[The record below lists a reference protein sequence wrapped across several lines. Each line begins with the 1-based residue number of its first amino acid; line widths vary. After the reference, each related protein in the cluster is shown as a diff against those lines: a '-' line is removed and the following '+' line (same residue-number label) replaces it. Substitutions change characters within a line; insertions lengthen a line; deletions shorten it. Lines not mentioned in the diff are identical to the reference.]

1 MFIKNRAQA
10 VMLLSGMGAF
20 LATELLA
27 VFSLPRALVASF
39 ASEATPK
46 ETLATFFALVFGFF
60 ALLVLFRYF
69 RDRNL
74 WGFFFFISLFFGLNF
89 FLSLYFSPYL
99 ALFLSLI
106 LVLGKALGRRVVTQ
120 NLALIPG
127 LSGIGIAIGM
137 SLTENGALILL
148 LVFSFYD
155 ILAVYFTKHMVALFR
170 GLLRGGVIP
179 AVIISEKFSGL
190 WQKVDK
196 ISAGAGFMFLG
207 TGDIVLPTI
216 FIVAIS
222 GLGEVAIW
230 GSILGSLIGF
240 AATEIIFTHQRFRR
254 PMPAL
259 PPIATCTIL
268 GFLTARLMENYL

>member
-1 MFIKNRAQA
+1 MPVKNRAQW
-10 VMLLSGMGAF
+10 VLLLSGMGAF
-20 LATELLA
+20 LTTELLA
-27 VFSLPRALVASF
+27 VFSLPRALAASF
-39 ASEATPK
+39 VAEATP
-46 ETLATFFALVFGFF
+46 EEALATFFALMFGFF
-60 ALLVLFRYF
+60 AFLVLFSYF
-69 RDRNL
+69 RNRNL

-89 FLSLYFSPYL
+89 FLSLYFGTGF
-99 ALFLSLI
+99 ALFLSLALI
-106 LVLGKALGRRVVTQ
+106 LGKALGRRVITQ

-148 LVFSFYD
+148 LILSFYD
-155 ILAVYFTKHMVALFR
+155 IIAVYFTKHMVALFR

-190 WQKVDK
+190 GQKVDK

-222 GLGEVAIW
+222 GLGGAAIG

-268 GFLTARLMENYL
+268 GFLLARLMENYL